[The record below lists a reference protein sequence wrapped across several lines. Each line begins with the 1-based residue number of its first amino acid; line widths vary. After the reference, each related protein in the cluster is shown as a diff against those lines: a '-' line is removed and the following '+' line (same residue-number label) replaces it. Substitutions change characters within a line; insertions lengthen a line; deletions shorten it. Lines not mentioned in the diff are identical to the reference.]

1 MLEMGAVVMG
11 RGIALA
17 SLGGNLIALFQGEFV
32 HAKLIPKLI
41 SLEAETR
48 YA

>member
-17 SLGGNLIALFQGEFV
+17 SLGGNLIACFKGVLFT
-32 HAKLIPKLI
+32 P
-41 SLEAETR
+41 S
-48 YA
+48 